1 MLFAACS
8 YGIGTEKSNWIHP
21 VLLSIM
27 KHHHLMIIV
36 AAKAMMSMF
45 ILVLVGFGAALALF
59 KALHVHLASASDNS
73 TSGLCTDIEEADC
86 CSEGRKMPPEEVA
99 AILILSAVALPAAV
113 AVTI

>member
-1 MLFAACS
+1 MIAA
-8 YGIGTEKSNWIHP
+8 K
-21 VLLSIM
+21 
-27 KHHHLMIIV
+27 MIITELV
-36 AAKAMMSMF
+36 
-45 ILVLVGFGAALALF
+45 ILFPEFAFF